1 MCITLKRDALGR
13 WRLAKDGELH
23 LTRYAT
29 REQAEAAKYKIEQ
42 GFICWVSNAEIE
54 RFKSVSI

>member
-13 WRLAKDGELH
+13 WRLAKAGALH
-23 LTRYAT
+23 LTRYST

-42 GFICWVSNAEIE
+42 GLIRWVSNVEIE
-54 RFKSVSI
+54 RFKNVLI